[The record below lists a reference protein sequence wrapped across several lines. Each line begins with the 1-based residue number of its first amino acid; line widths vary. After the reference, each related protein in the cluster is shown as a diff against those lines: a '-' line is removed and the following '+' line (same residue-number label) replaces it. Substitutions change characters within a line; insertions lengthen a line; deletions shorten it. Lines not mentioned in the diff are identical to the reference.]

1 MPAPLLSDL
10 TVRLGMRMKL
20 SDICPK
26 SLSPAEKPQR
36 GGAGAN
42 LDILSPNT
50 HPFSVPSCGDPT
62 EPPLVLSLNFQM
74 TIVSFPI

>member
-20 SDICPK
+20 SDIVPK

-36 GGAGAN
+36 GVEPGQAGYSVSEHTS
-42 LDILSPNT
+42 LPCTILWGPY
-50 HPFSVPSCGDPT
+50 
-62 EPPLVLSLNFQM
+62 
-74 TIVSFPI
+74 